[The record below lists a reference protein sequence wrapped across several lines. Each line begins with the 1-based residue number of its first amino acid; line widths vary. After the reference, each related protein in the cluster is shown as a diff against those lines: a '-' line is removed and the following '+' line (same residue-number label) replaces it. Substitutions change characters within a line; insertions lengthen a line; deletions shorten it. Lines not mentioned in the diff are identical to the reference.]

1 MQRPSQGYPSHC
13 TQVNPYASLLKLAA
27 DYAQSY
33 LASIHDRHVG
43 VTESARQG
51 MSQLGGEM
59 PADGAAPE
67 AVIRLLHEAGSPAT
81 VAVMGGRFFGG
92 VIGGSIPVTVAAH
105 WLADAWD
112 QNACLYEISP
122 VAAYLEEVVLGW
134 LIACLVC
141 QRPRVGHWSPVH
153 KWPMSPRSLPRGMLC
168 CAISVGTWRATACSV
183 RHPSP

>member
-1 MQRPSQGYPSHC
+1 VQTSSQAHEPHSA
-13 TQVNPYASLLKLAA
+13 QANPYWPLLKQAA

-51 MSQLGGEM
+51 MSRLGGEM
-59 PADGAAPE
+59 PVAGAAPE
-67 AVIRLLHEAGSPAT
+67 AVLQLLHQAGSPAT
-81 VAVMGGRFFGG
+81 MAVMGGRFFGG

-134 LIACLVC
+134 L
-141 QRPRVGHWSPVH
+141 RVRNLDKYIPAAE
-153 KWPMSPRSLPRGMLC
+153 R
-168 CAISVGTWRATACSV
+168 
-183 RHPSP
+183 